1 MMAGYVLIDDFTLYS
16 GGPTGWRC
24 PVCNVGVAPWVT
36 SCLRCVST
44 VAPRVLPS
52 YPGTYPTPSW
62 LMSPIITCMASSAQ

>member
-1 MMAGYVLIDDFTLYS
+1 MAGYVLIDDFTLYS

-44 VAPRVLPS
+44 VTLRVLPS
-52 YPGTYPTPSW
+52 YPGTYTTPLWPMGPT
-62 LMSPIITCMASSAQ
+62 ITYTTSSAQ